1 VLCPVGVLLE
11 EVPDLADEDM
21 ERETGDKTSSVHF
34 LRFEL
39 DQSMA
44 QALKRGAR
52 LSAGIDHPQYN
63 VTVEEVSAPVRDSLV
78 GDLA

>member
-1 VLCPVGVLLE
+1 MV
-11 EVPDLADEDM
+11 
-21 ERETGDKTSSVHF
+21 
-34 LRFEL
+34 
-39 DQSMA
+39 

-63 VTVEEVSAPVRDSLV
+63 VTIDEVNAGVRNSLV